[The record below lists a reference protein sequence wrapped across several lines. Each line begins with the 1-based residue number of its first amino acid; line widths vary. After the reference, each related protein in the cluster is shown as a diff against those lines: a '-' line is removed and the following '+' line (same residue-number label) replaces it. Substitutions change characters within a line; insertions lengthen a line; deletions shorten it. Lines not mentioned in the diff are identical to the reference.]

1 MKLMQTKKQL
11 EIALSKLKTP
21 ERPNAG
27 LDSLGQN

>member
-1 MKLMQTKKQL
+1 VALTKKQL

-27 LDSLGQN
+27 LDSLGKN